1 MSNQIKIDNLSGSE
15 FLVTVTAD
23 HITTHQVTLDEDF
36 LNNVNIKNLSEEQ
49 IIHKSFLFL
58 LSKEPNTSILK
69 KFNIEVIASY
79 FPDFYNHFN

>member
-36 LNNVNIKNLSEEQ
+36 LKNVNTKNLSKEQ
-49 IIHKSFLFL
+49 IIHKSFLF
-58 LSKEPNTSILK
+58 
-69 KFNIEVIASY
+69 
-79 FPDFYNHFN
+79 

>member
-1 MSNQIKIDNLSGSE
+1 MSDRIKIVNLSGSE

-36 LNNVNIKNLSEEQ
+36 LNNLNTNNLSKEQ

-58 LSKEPNTSILK
+58 LSKEPNTSFK
-69 KFNIEVIASY
+69 KI
-79 FPDFYNHFN
+79 

>member
-1 MSNQIKIDNLSGSE
+1 MSDRIKIVNLSGSE

-36 LNNVNIKNLSEEQ
+36 LNNVNTKNLSKEQ

-69 KFNIEVIASY
+69 NFNIEVIASY